1 MYLNASVYL
10 SWAAVSALQSIRVLN
25 VCRLPAGPAL
35 LLITHRDIKNALR
48 VSYINHRRPMTHAF
62 VPFDTIAEWE
72 REHVVIRVSVFVLWW
87 MFHLVPFEKNIILG
101 FINQLKTS
109 HLALMN
115 SPDCSVVSDVTR
127 PNVTDPVSSHATSC
141 CCFLLKSHLTA
152 SRRSRIKMQ
161 PGDGVSKQQ
170 ETVCT
175 VSRACL
181 WVHVVLN
188 SQRCSEL
195 LKQKL
200 WIYSICFHDEIT
212 FSF

>member
-1 MYLNASVYL
+1 MLWEFLILTTGGQWRMHLSLLTLSPSQNVNMLWSVCPFL
-10 SWAAVSALQSIRVLN
+10 CCVE
-25 VCRLPAGPAL
+25 CF
-35 LLITHRDIKNALR
+35 IK
-48 VSYINHRRPMTHAF
+48 S
-62 VPFDTIAEWE
+62 
-72 REHVVIRVSVFVLWW
+72 
-87 MFHLVPFEKNIILG
+87 IILG
-101 FINQLKTS
+101 FINQPKTS
-109 HLALMN
+109 HFALMN
-115 SPDCSVVSDVTR
+115 SRDCLVVSYVTG
-127 PNVTDPVSSHATSC
+127 PNVTDPVSSRATSC
-141 CCFLLKSHLTA
+141 CCFLFKSHLTA
-152 SRRSRIKMQ
+152 SRRSWIKMQ

-200 WIYSICFHDEIT
+200 WIFSICFHDEIT